1 MSICVPGSA
10 FSTGNTMT
18 KSQTILLRI
27 SLSSRDGG
35 ERKEWFPFSE
45 MGALV
50 EIIIS

>member
-1 MSICVPGSA
+1 MPGIA

-18 KSQTILLRI
+18 KSRTILLRI
-27 SLSSRDGG
+27 PLSSRDGR

-50 EIIIS
+50 EIITS